1 MSLTASVRGA
11 AKTAMTGAD
20 PRGRGPEGS
29 ADAIAV
35 PSSVDDWLASFPAHG
50 PLGELLAR
58 PPDEQLR
65 RGYGHTL
72 REIAQQ
78 PVTWTSTADS
88 MRGLQPLVQD
98 SLRDASAVVVTGSGS
113 SLYAA
118 ECVAPGLQRALG
130 VPVSAVA
137 AGLILTHPD
146 TCLPPRG
153 PFLLVSLARS
163 GNSPESRAVVDSLL
177 EDRPH
182 VRHLL
187 ITCNSGGALAT
198 SYRDRAEVRTI
209 VLDERTHDRS
219 LVMTSSFTN
228 LVLAGRALGG
238 NTSALQQRTRGLAR
252 TAAGFLRDR
261 APDLAAAARSFFGSA
276 LYLGS
281 GCRVGSA
288 REAALK
294 MTEMNAGE
302 VWSYA
307 ESYLGLRHGP
317 MSAIRPDTLVVAFLS
332 SDPLVRA
339 YEHDLLGELDRKSLG
354 GGRVVVGAEVP
365 AALAAGKDTVVL
377 DCGSR
382 ATAADEDLTL
392 LDAVVGQLLAFFRCL
407 EAGYRPDSPSE
418 GDVITRVVSGFEI
431 HRRNG

>member
-1 MSLTASVRGA
+1 MN
-11 AKTAMTGAD
+11 
-20 PRGRGPEGS
+20 
-29 ADAIAV
+29 V
-35 PSSVDDWLASFPAHG
+35 PSSVDEWLASFPDQGA
-50 PLGELLAR
+50 LGGLLSR
-58 PPDEQLR
+58 DPDEQLR
-65 RGYGHTL
+65 RGYAHTL

-78 PVTWTSTADS
+78 PVTWIDTATS
-88 MRGLQPLVQD
+88 LQALRPLID
-98 SLRDASAVVVTGSGS
+98 ESLAGARAVVITGSGS
-113 SLYAA
+113 SVYAA
-118 ECVAPGLQRALG
+118 ECVAPWLQSELG
-130 VPVSAVA
+130 MPVSAVP
-137 AGLILTHPD
+137 AGLILTHPE
-146 TCLPPRG
+146 TCLPPSG
-153 PFLLVSLARS
+153 PFLAVSLARS

-177 EDRPH
+177 EDRPQA
-182 VRHLL
+182 RHLL
-187 ITCNSGGALAT
+187 ITCNSDGALAT
-198 SYRDRAEVRTI
+198 SYRNRPEVRTI

-238 NTSALQQRTRGLAR
+238 DLPALQSRAGSLAE
-252 TAAGFLRDR
+252 TAALFLRDR
-261 APDLAAAARSFFGSA
+261 AHDLATLARTFFGSA
-276 LYLGS
+276 VYLGS

-339 YEHDLLGELDRKSLG
+339 YEMDLMGELDRKSLG

-365 AALAAGKDTVVL
+365 APLAGGRNTLVF
-377 DCGSR
+377 DCGTR
-382 ATAADEDLTL
+382 ARCADEDLTL
-392 LDAVVGQLLAFFRCL
+392 LDALVGQLLAFFRCL

-418 GDVITRVVSGFEI
+418 ADVITRVVSDFEI
-431 HRRNG
+431 HRRTS